1 VSLPAKI
8 EHQVYHVGWHSTIKM
23 ESAAAVTL
31 TLISL
36 AGAFLSQVNVDWHR
50 AESQRL
56 AIQARQL
63 QEDLQEERDR
73 VGRRDAELEDLDE
86 LLDARD
92 DEIKQLQD
100 RLAAA
105 ERVAKE
111 NDEAYNAL
119 VGCGILSALGA
130 VVALMIWAFYIGNSP
145 LLAKCPRMEPS
156 YPLL

>member
-1 VSLPAKI
+1 
-8 EHQVYHVGWHSTIKM
+8 M

-36 AGAFLSQVNVDWHR
+36 AGAFLAQVQVDWYR

-56 AIQARQL
+56 VTERRQL

-92 DEIKQLQD
+92 NEIKHLQD

-105 ERVAKE
+105 ERAAKE
-111 NDEAYNAL
+111 ADETYNAL
-119 VGCGILSALGA
+119 VCCGILSALGA

-145 LLAKCPRMEPS
+145 LLARCPRAGSP